1 MGKKSGNKE
10 TFAQGKAKEKENNS
24 IRNDSIRN
32 NAI

>member
-24 IRNDSIRN
+24 IGNNSIGN
-32 NAI
+32 NGI